1 MVTFVDIHIYSYTQ
15 SKRIGEPIQR
25 AIVHNEDDI
34 PDHEMIYYHVDLL
47 LEEYGID
54 RYESCHTHDDSGFCI
69 VALFTMNDESCC
81 VRATP
86 CVFPKMD

>member
-25 AIVHNEDDI
+25 AIVHNENDL

-54 RYESCHTHDDSGFCI
+54 MYDCCHTHDSGYCI

-86 CVFPKMD
+86 CVFPKIV